1 MAEEL
6 RYHILV
12 KSCNSEYT
20 VADINSDVVEWQ
32 AHPRD
37 ICSGL
42 LIVSAIYRYNEHIS
56 QITANRNN
64 T

>member
-42 LIVSAIYRYNEHIS
+42 LIVSTIYRYN
-56 QITANRNN
+56 
-64 T
+64 